1 LGCQCLICR
10 SKKFVLAEL
19 KTVAGSAIISL
30 FLPIGQLAEEK
41 QSFRISQG
49 VSNRVT
55 EKPDNSF
62 GRPFTLLEFCAI
74 QLVSPTVPLQLKA
87 AEITV
92 VGRSASEVWLNQ
104 AVVQSLNNNMNK
116 AIFRSFD
123 NS

>member
-1 LGCQCLICR
+1 V
-10 SKKFVLAEL
+10 SE
-19 KTVAGSAIISL
+19 
-30 FLPIGQLAEEK
+30 
-41 QSFRISQG
+41 SFRISQG

-62 GRPFTLLEFCAI
+62 GRPFTLLDSCAI

-92 VGRSASEVWLNQ
+92 VERSASEVWLNQ
-104 AVVQSLNNNMNK
+104 AVVQSLNNNMSK
-116 AIFRSFD
+116 AIFRAFD